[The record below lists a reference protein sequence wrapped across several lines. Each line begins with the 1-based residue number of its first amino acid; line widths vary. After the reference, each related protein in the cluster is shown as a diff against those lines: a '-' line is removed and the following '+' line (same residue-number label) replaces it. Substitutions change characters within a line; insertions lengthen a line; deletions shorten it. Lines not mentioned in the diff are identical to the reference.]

1 MRYFNYPTW
10 LTMTSGQFDR
20 LFGGPR
26 REPESQVTQREMDI
40 ACSIRAVTEIILSQ
54 LIHSVR
60 EKYDAV
66 IIDTPVAGN
75 SADAYIIAARAKAGL
90 IVARRNVTRVARI
103 DSLVER
109 MGVARAAIGYP
120 AQRGLTVRNAASLQD

>member
-1 MRYFNYPTW
+1 MRYFYYLTG

-20 LFGGPR
+20 LFGGPP
-26 REPESQVTQREMDI
+26 REPESQVTQREMAI
-40 ACSIRAVTEIILSQ
+40 ACSIRTVTEIILSQ

-60 EKYDAV
+60 EKYD
-66 IIDTPVAGN
+66 TPAAGN
-75 SADAYIIAARAKAGL
+75 SADAHIIAARPKAGL

-109 MGVARAAIGYP
+109 IGVARAAMLGIVHNKG
-120 AQRGLTVRNAASLQD
+120 